1 MNTVRTVLGDIH
13 ASDLDITAMHEH
25 LFCDERLCRRGDF
38 PQSSLPMILQ
48 DVDVVVAELQHFTQ
62 AGGASVVECTLRGWG
77 RDVAILAEI
86 SKRTGIHVIA
96 ASGFYVE
103 DCHPAF
109 VLGSSIEQLEEFLVA
124 ELTTG
129 ADGTNLRTGILK
141 SAISRS
147 TVEGPEEKCARAI
160 ARAQRRTG
168 VAITTHTSAAVRFQI
183 RGGNAGMMLLDLFES
198 EAVDP
203 ARVII
208 GHCDENADI
217 RQLTALGERGAYIQ
231 FDVIG
236 KSHWL
241 LDATR
246 VELLVALVE
255 RGHDRRLLLGSD
267 RCRLSEL
274 KVGGGPG
281 YDHVLRNFI
290 PRLRERGFD
299 DVLLHRI
306 LVDNPCRALSL
317 TAPA

>member
-1 MNTVRTVLGDIH
+1 
-13 ASDLDITAMHEH
+13 
-25 LFCDERLCRRGDF
+25 
-38 PQSSLPMILQ
+38 
-48 DVDVVVAELQHFTQ
+48 
-62 AGGASVVECTLRGWG
+62 
-77 RDVAILAEI
+77 
-86 SKRTGIHVIA
+86 
-96 ASGFYVE
+96 
-103 DCHPAF
+103 
-109 VLGSSIEQLEEFLVA
+109 
-124 ELTTG
+124 
-129 ADGTNLRTGILK
+129 
-141 SAISRS
+141 
-147 TVEGPEEKCARAI
+147 
-160 ARAQRRTG
+160 
-168 VAITTHTSAAVRFQI
+168 
-183 RGGNAGMMLLDLFES
+183 MMLLDLFES

-255 RGHDRRLLLGSD
+255 RGYDRRLLLGSD

-281 YDHVLRNFI
+281 YAHVLRNFI
-290 PRLRERGFD
+290 PRLRERGFS